1 MRGKKRKRGKTEIIR
16 NRRTSLELV
25 SRPLKTTNYDLRTH
39 MKPKIRKRNNL
50 KPAEKEK

>member
-1 MRGKKRKRGKTEIIR
+1 MKEKKRKRGRTEIIR

-39 MKPKIRKRNNL
+39 MQPKVRKRNNL
-50 KPAEKEK
+50 KPEEKEK